1 MRVHFRTKK
10 RRAKNIANKLEER
23 VLKERRVRSRKN
35 GKRLKRCIALK
46 QSSTIA
52 EPDKARYLLCMKNE
66 FMSSEESMTDDS
78 DNSDQGDSDSDVDAP
93 KPRVLCIRP
102 LPWRSR
108 ELNNLMSSLDRKV
121 TRRRT
126 QRSASMTLRR
136 RLGAN
141 STRPAPENA
150 PEFALS

>member
-1 MRVHFRTKK
+1 MQNST
-10 RRAKNIANKLEER
+10 
-23 VLKERRVRSRKN
+23 
-35 GKRLKRCIALK
+35 
-46 QSSTIA
+46 TIA
-52 EPDKARYLLCMKNE
+52 DADKARYLPCMKNE
-66 FMSSEESMTDDS
+66 FMSSEESITDDS
-78 DNSDQGDSDSDVDAP
+78 DMEGDSDSDVDAP

-108 ELNNLMSSLDRKV
+108 ELNDLMSSLDRKIA
-121 TRRRT
+121 RRKT
-126 QRSASMTLRR
+126 QRSASMTLKR